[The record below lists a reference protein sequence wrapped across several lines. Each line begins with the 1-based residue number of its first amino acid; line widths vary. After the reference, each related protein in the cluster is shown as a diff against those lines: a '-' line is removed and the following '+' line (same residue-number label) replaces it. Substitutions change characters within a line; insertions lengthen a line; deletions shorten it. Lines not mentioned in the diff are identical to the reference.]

1 MELFILLAIVLAFG
15 FCLFQSYNE
24 NKVLKKSLARY
35 QDLASQEEYQKIL
48 AADISSKQK
57 EVFRIDGEFRRIVSK
72 YENLCSQDKLEEY
85 LRSDI
90 QAKKEELSR
99 INNTTDKLLLKISDL
114 QKKVN
119 ELGEEDYIQSFGLY
133 QPKYDFIN
141 AGSYKDQLKQ
151 VKAKQRK
158 MVKDNEA
165 VMCDTSWTIQGS
177 EKEGQ
182 RMVQNFQRL
191 LLTIFNAECDSFVS
205 KLKYNSNVEAVE
217 AKMTKV
223 FDKLNKSAK
232 VIHCEINKK
241 YLGLKFQELSLQYQV
256 ECEIQEER
264 EREKAIREEA
274 KERRKLEGYMKAAE
288 EAEEREYRFRQEL
301 EVALKEQELSYG
313 VEKEKLEIQIHGL
326 RQKLEK
332 AMTDKDNANEQVA
345 LEKAGNLYVISNIGS
360 FGRDN
365 YRICMTKKSGDPDDY
380 VGSMGASTPFPFD
393 IHLKFISENA
403 LETLSQLHQVF
414 SDRRVNKARSERK
427 GFFQVSLDEII
438 AEVER
443 IKRDTG
449 NIKSI
454 QLISKTPQAYD
465 YRRTLAIERKA
476 QDGQSTKTIKLD
488 DEIA

>member
-1 MELFILLAIVLAFG
+1 MELLILVIILALG
-15 FCLFQSYNE
+15 FCLFKAYGE
-24 NKVLKKSLARY
+24 NKRLNKSLIRY
-35 QDLASQEEYQKIL
+35 QELASQEDYQRNL
-48 AADISSKQK
+48 AEDISSKQR
-57 EVFRIDGEFRRIVSK
+57 EIFRLDGEYKRIASK
-72 YENLCSQDKLEEY
+72 YSGLCSQDELEEC

-90 QAKKEELSR
+90 KLKKEELSR
-99 INNTTDKLLLKISDL
+99 LDKTAEELLSRINSL
-114 QKKVN
+114 QKNVN
-119 ELGEEDYIQSFGLY
+119 ELEEEDYIQSFGFY
-133 QPKYDFIN
+133 QPKYDFIS
-141 AGSYKDQLKQ
+141 AGSYTDQLKQ

-158 MVKDNEA
+158 MVKGNEA
-165 VMCDTSWTIQGS
+165 VICDTSWTIQGS

-182 RMVQNFQRL
+182 KMVQNFQRL

-217 AKMTKV
+217 AKMSKV

-301 EVALKEQELSYG
+301 EIALKEQELSYG

-380 VGSMGASTPFPFD
+380 VGNMGASTPFPFD

-476 QDGQSTKTIKLD
+476 QDGQNTKIIKLD